1 VVVYRVVRSDGCVDR
16 RDNMAGGSDQ
26 AECTALVAT
35 YSAIDAIGDRLS
47 QGTGSSVSGYLIA
60 DLHGNI
66 VAALSPGASP
76 LYLSAYRY
84 DPYGETV
91 GSWSASSGL
100 TVPWRFQ
107 GRILESD
114 IGSGTDLYDFG
125 ARSYDPSLGAF
136 TSFDSVAGSAQNPLT
151 LNRYLY
157 ASANP
162 ATLVDPDG
170 HRFMYDEDQ
179 SIGEKEQIAEERQAL
194 ADDDSWDR
202 SFSIFHTAPS
212 DPLASLWTQVGNNEE
227 HQFSHRK
234 VLATTNALAAVDR
247 KAVLRDSQTAAGAA
261 APKDTCNN
269 IVCGITN
276 TVGRAGGAAVN
287 WVADHP
293 IETVAMVGAG
303 GLCVAF
309 FAVCGPLLGD
319 AAVNFAAGAG
329 AYTLGVVGANLI
341 DNLAF
346 GGHKGWLDGWSPR
359 DAALAGAGGVVLSPI
374 AGLSPFVKYP
384 IAAGVGM
391 VTSKLSGKSGSAYG
405 CTVGSIAGSAVG
417 DWQENHQL
425 ASLVYGAMVGVATS
439 LENC

>member
-1 VVVYRVVRSDGCVDR
+1 
-16 RDNMAGGSDQ
+16 M
-26 AECTALVAT
+26 
-35 YSAIDAIGDRLS
+35 
-47 QGTGSSVSGYLIA
+47 SGYLIA

-100 TVPWRFQ
+100 VVPWRFQ

-114 IGSGTDLYDFG
+114 IGAGTDLYDFG

-247 KAVLRDSQTAAGAA
+247 KAVLRDSQTAAAA
-261 APKDTCNN
+261 AKTTTSVPVNAPR
-269 IVCGITN
+269 ITMGPGRPDCKGNWLCDVSNAVGTTGDVASGTWN
-276 TVGRAGGAAVN
+276 TVSM
-287 WVADHP
+287 P
-293 IETVAMVGAG
+293 AMFAGAG
-303 GLCVAF
+303 ALCVGTGGLGCA
-309 FAVCGPLLGD
+309 PLAGLAAYTGANWGNNVLNKGDLSPLDGWDWHD
-319 AAVNFAAGAG
+319 AAVTAGATTVAAAIGAEGAGALIGGGFVLGFGSDAVSQQLTKGKIDWGHALCQGAAGAG
-329 AYTLGVVGANLI
+329 AGWVTEQLNVDDHGIQGVLW
-341 DNLAF
+341 DAF
-346 GGHKGWLDGWSPR
+346 
-359 DAALAGAGGVVLSPI
+359 
-374 AGLSPFVKYP
+374 
-384 IAAGVGM
+384 
-391 VTSKLSGKSGSAYG
+391 TSFIGNQF
-405 CTVGSIAGSAVG
+405 C
-417 DWQENHQL
+417 H
-425 ASLVYGAMVGVATS
+425 
-439 LENC
+439 